1 MLNSSSIHPG
11 FWLRSSRRSDC
22 CGLSQGRAHHAAA
35 SLPAFPHLASRRL
48 GAIPSTILQVPFS
61 GMLRFCPYSDSS
73 PPSAEHL
80 ASIWVPASSP
90 AGQQDCRLLDNF
102 LCVVKE
108 VVGRQQQ
115 NDRGPVSVSKLPTT
129 RASVAASR
137 SVANT
142 TSCCRALQTLHFGS
156 IGESPHGAAPT
167 CSLPLVCCR

>member
-1 MLNSSSIHPG
+1 MASGSGQAGDQTAVGSARAEPIMLQHPC
-11 FWLRSSRRSDC
+11 LPSHTSRPAGSVPSPAPFCRC
-22 CGLSQGRAHHAAA
+22 LSQACCDFAH
-35 SLPAFPHLASRRL
+35 
-48 GAIPSTILQVPFS
+48 
-61 GMLRFCPYSDSS
+61 CPYSDSS